1 MIHEYKCWPV
11 YFAAI
16 QDGSKPFDVR
26 RDDRDLRPRA
36 GELARFNEWHP
47 QNGEATGRSITS
59 RITYLLVGDDALL
72 PKGWLVM
79 GLSKDVEDVENVD
92 RALGSPEL
100 SRNERPQ
107 PPAHAAQGDEPRVGD
122 VWRFTD
128 SGREFDYAVVG
139 QRHYS
144 DDGATVWLGQ
154 ERRLDGTL
162 GEEADITLRDPAF
175 PDEQRKWS
183 LVSRAPAEPQ
193 PVQDRA
199 QAAPGWWV
207 KPGAARRD
215 LWAFGTDGF
224 PRPAC
229 ATRTSKRSRPR
240 IGIASTP
247 AKRPRLRA
255 CSPTTSSPQQKT

>member
-107 PPAHAAQGDEPRVGD
+107 PPAHAAQGDEPRV
-122 VWRFTD
+122 VRYQSETRNF
-128 SGREFDYAVVG
+128 A
-139 QRHYS
+139 
-144 DDGATVWLGQ
+144 Q
-154 ERRLDGTL
+154 E
-162 GEEADITLRDPAF
+162 A
-175 PDEQRKWS
+175 WM
-183 LVSRAPAEPQ
+183 
-193 PVQDRA
+193 
-199 QAAPGWWV
+199 
-207 KPGAARRD
+207 
-215 LWAFGTDGF
+215 LW
-224 PRPAC
+224 C
-229 ATRTSKRSRPR
+229 ATYRAHGGRDALFSWEGERIHGSQAGEMPANCREAWLAATSHIMKRTRGMFGK
-240 IGIASTP
+240 GEG
-247 AKRPRLRA
+247 
-255 CSPTTSSPQQKT
+255 

>member
-1 MIHEYKCWPV
+1 MTTPLPDKLSAMVATADDCDGYVRAYRNNAH
-11 YFAAI
+11 AAGTLSPLRWAELYATI
-16 QDGSKPFDVR
+16 ADLSR
-26 RDDRDLRPRA
+26 R
-36 GELARFNEWHP
+36 LA
-47 QNGEATGRSITS
+47 
-59 RITYLLVGDDALL
+59 AL
-72 PKGWLVM
+72 
-79 GLSKDVEDVENVD
+79 E
-92 RALGSPEL
+92 SPEL
-100 SRNERPQ
+100 SRHGRPQ